1 MKRAAAML
9 LSIVGLVALVSHAA
23 SAADWPQWR
32 GLNRAAK
39 ATDFK
44 APDKW
49 PEQLNQ
55 KWKVSIGEADAS
67 PSLVGDKLFVFAR
80 EDGNEVIRA
89 LNADTGK
96 ELWADKYETLG
107 ADGGARMHAGPRASP
122 TIVDG
127 KVVTFGV
134 RGMLS
139 CLDAES
145 GKVLWRKDEFKSWPM
160 FYTASSPIVVD
171 GLVIALVGGNE
182 GARDA
187 GGAVAYDLA
196 TGDQKWKWPGGS
208 PTHASPVLLTLD
220 GTKYVLAQAGGK
232 LAALTAVSGDVA
244 WQIEVGGGGF
254 GGRGRGGFGGGGFG
268 PGGGRGRGGPDGESP
283 RRGRGSGE
291 GRGADG
297 AQLQAAQGNVLGQVA
312 QQEQG
317 RGRGERGQGRG
328 ERGGFG
334 RGGRGGRGGGMGRER
349 FAATPIVDGDTIYH
363 SGSGG
368 NLKAYKLVKEGD
380 KITHKELWSN
390 PEVSLSFNTPVLKD
404 GMLFGVT
411 GASQFFCIDAQ
422 SGKTA
427 WIGPRDT
434 GGGYGS
440 VTDAGSVLLGI
451 TPDSGLVV
459 IEPTGK
465 AYHELARIK
474 VADSQVFAHL
484 VVAGSRLFVKDH
496 DSVALFTVD

>member
-1 MKRAAAML
+1 ML
-9 LSIVGLVALVSHAA
+9 PSMIGLVALTSYAA
-23 SAADWPQWR
+23 WAADWPQWR
-32 GLNRAAK
+32 GLNRSAK
-39 ATDFK
+39 VTDFK
-44 APDKW
+44 APEKW

-55 KWKVSIGEADAS
+55 KWKVTVGEGDAT
-67 PSLVGDKLFVFAR
+67 PSLVDEQLYVFSR

-96 ELWADKYETLG
+96 ELWADRYETLG

-122 TIVDG
+122 TVVDG
-127 KVVTFGV
+127 KVVTYGV

-139 CLDAES
+139 CLDAET

-171 GLVIALVGGNE
+171 GLVIALVGGDQ
-182 GARDA
+182 G
-187 GGAVAYDLA
+187 GGASGAVVAYDLA
-196 TGDQKWKWPGGS
+196 SGDEKWKWAAGT

-220 GTKYVLAQAGGK
+220 GTKYVVAQAGGK
-232 LAALTAVSGDVA
+232 LAALNPASGDVA

-268 PGGGRGRGGPDGESP
+268 GGRGRRGADGEGQ
-283 RRGRGSGE
+283 RRGPGGE

-297 AQLQAAQGNVLGQVA
+297 AQRQGAQANVQGQVA
-312 QQEQG
+312 QQEPG

-328 ERGGFG
+328 GQGGFG
-334 RGGRGGRGGGMGRER
+334 RRGGRGGGGRDR
-349 FAATPIVDGDTIYH
+349 FAATPIVDGQTIYH
-363 SGSGG
+363 SGAGG
-368 NLKAYKLVKEGD
+368 GLKAYQLQKEGD
-380 KITHKELWSN
+380 KITSKEIWSN
-390 PEVSLSFNTPVLKD
+390 PDASISFNTPVLKD
-404 GMLFGVT
+404 GLLFGVN
-411 GASQFFCIDAQ
+411 GQSQFFCIDAQ

-427 WIGPRDT
+427 WTGPRDT

-440 VTDAGSVLLGI
+440 VVDAGSVLLGI

-459 IEPTGK
+459 IEPTAK
-465 AYHELARIK
+465 AYNELARIK

-484 VVAGSRLFVKDH
+484 VVAGNRLFVKDR
-496 DSVALFTVD
+496 DSVAQFTVE